1 MDKTE
6 QGVRTLSARRVAIG
20 VAIGVAAIAVALAA
34 YARVNL
40 AYSMAAPDA
49 PNEDSP
55 EAAQF
60 RNLVER
66 LATERTAFATEM
78 DAETWKALAAK
89 LHPTIANLEALAS
102 LPPDRLVFA
111 AQRYPGEPS
120 RMGDGMAAL
129 RNFTVRSVRR
139 HLRSGE
145 CLPAAH
151 AIVQALRISAAVGRT
166 GNRDDVLQFAVFSQ
180 AFSGPLAWMVD
191 HCNHDATREFLAT
204 ELIEIAK
211 TPPMLADAVR
221 REWAA
226 VARALDDPRWIDKLR
241 DDFDFFGMRPGNGEL
256 KHWTVWAFERRDQ
269 IRELERRYRE
279 VAEGADRPYLE
290 VGPAYHGHD
299 APALVIRLDPAPE
312 WREQAG
318 RRGRAA
324 TRLLLVALEM
334 QTRAGKP
341 MHEVPLDPLTG
352 KPLLRRADGVWYA
365 VGLDGEDDGGKTG
378 DLYGEEGDLIYRDY
392 RNGKPAEWNP

>member
-1 MDKTE
+1 MDKTQ
-6 QGVRTLSARRVAIG
+6 QGIRALSALRIGIG

-40 AYSMAAPDA
+40 AYSMAAPEVPA
-49 PNEDSP
+49 EDSP

-60 RNLVER
+60 LNLVQR
-66 LATERTAFATEM
+66 LATKRTAFATEM
-78 DAETWKALAAK
+78 DAETWKALVAEMR
-89 LHPTIANLEALAS
+89 PTIADLEALAS
-102 LPPDRLVFA
+102 LPPDRLTFA
-111 AQRYPGEPS
+111 AQLYPGEPS

-129 RNFTVRSVRR
+129 RNFTVRTVRLD
-139 HLRSGE
+139 LRNGE
-145 CLPAAH
+145 CLHAAH

-191 HCNHDATREFLAT
+191 TCNHAATREFLAT
-204 ELIEIAK
+204 ELVEIAK

-241 DDFDFFGMRPGNGEL
+241 EDFDFFGMRPGHGEL
-256 KHWTVWAFERRDQ
+256 KHWTVWAFERREQ
-269 IRELERRYRE
+269 IRELERRYEE
-279 VAEGADRPYLE
+279 VAEGADRPYVE
-290 VGPAYHGHD
+290 VGPAYHDHD
-299 APALVIRLDPAPE
+299 MPALVVRLDPAPE

-324 TRLLLVALEM
+324 TRLLLVAMEM
-334 QTRAGKP
+334 QTRAGKRIEEAP
-341 MHEVPLDPLTG
+341 PDPLTG
-352 KPLLRRADGVWYA
+352 KPLLQRADGVWYSI
-365 VGLDGEDDGGKTG
+365 GLNGVDDGGKTG

-392 RNGKPAEWNP
+392 RNGKPAVWTP